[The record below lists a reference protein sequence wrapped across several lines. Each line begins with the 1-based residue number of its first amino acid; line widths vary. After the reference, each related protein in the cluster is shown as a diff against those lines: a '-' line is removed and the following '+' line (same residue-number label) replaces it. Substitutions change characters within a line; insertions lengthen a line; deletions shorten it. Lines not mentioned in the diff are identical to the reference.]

1 MRGPRNPAR
10 GGPLM
15 RPMFDV
21 HTLQQ
26 RFYFG
31 DGIVPVLL
39 TAMGLLLQC
48 VGRTSLLPCLAPS
61 GGKDSPVLVD

>member
-1 MRGPRNPAR
+1 
-10 GGPLM
+10 M